1 MRKAMKPMLVSVAVS
16 LLLVGCSE
24 NQRNSGGV
32 SVNNNDSVITSTST
46 QGTETKIEGS
56 DIATAM
62 LQGQYEL
69 LYSQFSE
76 EMKSII
82 SLQDF
87 KDLAVQF
94 VADVERFELSST
106 TKENGQ
112 SNYVWIDASNQK
124 AVTAFVDEQHA
135 ITGLQILPLTSYP
148 ETDEQYSQ
156 TQFQLPFTDEWLVY
170 WGGKNVLLNYH
181 YEYEHVRYA
190 YDYIIVKDGYS
201 YSGDPRN
208 NESYYAFGA
217 EVLAPADGEVIAV
230 VDGIVDNIPGE
241 MNEEHPAGNMVV
253 IQHDNG
259 ELSMLAHFKQNSI
272 SVKEGDTVQVGQLL
286 GLCGNS
292 GNSSEAHIHFQVM
305 KQAEDGSELVVPI
318 SFVDGKEWVRGDQA
332 KGQEKH

>member
-1 MRKAMKPMLVSVAVS
+1 
-16 LLLVGCSE
+16 
-24 NQRNSGGV
+24 
-32 SVNNNDSVITSTST
+32 
-46 QGTETKIEGS
+46 
-56 DIATAM
+56 M

-181 YEYEHVRYA
+181 YEYEH
-190 YDYIIVKDGYS
+190 
-201 YSGDPRN
+201 
-208 NESYYAFGA
+208 
-217 EVLAPADGEVIAV
+217 
-230 VDGIVDNIPGE
+230 
-241 MNEEHPAGNMVV
+241 
-253 IQHDNG
+253 
-259 ELSMLAHFKQNSI
+259 
-272 SVKEGDTVQVGQLL
+272 
-286 GLCGNS
+286 
-292 GNSSEAHIHFQVM
+292 
-305 KQAEDGSELVVPI
+305 
-318 SFVDGKEWVRGDQA
+318 
-332 KGQEKH
+332 